1 MNPTL
6 YEQDYYLWL
15 NKTALQL
22 RTGDLDQ
29 LDLPNLAEEIEDM
42 GKSEKRAF
50 ESNLTVILLHLL
62 KYKYQP
68 THRSNSWLSSLLE
81 HRLRLK
87 KQLKDSPSLKPY
99 WLEVFAECYDDA
111 RLLAATETQLALSTF
126 PTSPPF
132 TPEEVLDLNYFPD
145 ADGDSNQ
152 NHET

>member
-1 MNPTL
+1 
-6 YEQDYYLWL
+6 
-15 NKTALQL
+15 
-22 RTGDLDQ
+22 
-29 LDLPNLAEEIEDM
+29 
-42 GKSEKRAF
+42 
-50 ESNLTVILLHLL
+50 VILLHLL